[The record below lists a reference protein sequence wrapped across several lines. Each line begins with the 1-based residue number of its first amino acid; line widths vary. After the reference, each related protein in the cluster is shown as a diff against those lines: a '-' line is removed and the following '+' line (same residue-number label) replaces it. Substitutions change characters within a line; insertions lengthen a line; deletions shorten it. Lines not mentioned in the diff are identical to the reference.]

1 MNYTQEETEYMINE
15 YTTNPTKETVESL
28 AKLMTR
34 SEKSI
39 IGKLSREGVYHRSIY
54 KSKTGN
60 EPITKVELVNTI
72 ASNLNLELEI
82 LAGLEKAPKQVL
94 KMLEVATKK

>member
-1 MNYTQEETEYMINE
+1 MNYTQEETQYMINE
-15 YTTNPTKETVESL
+15 YTTNPNKETVESL

-39 IGKLSREGVYHRSIY
+39 IGKLSREGVYQRSIY